1 MKKLIVLEINEVP
14 YKVYDHYIQNN
25 PDTTL
30 TQILTESQQYITK
43 STDKGEL
50 HPWSTWPTF
59 YRGVDNE
66 LHHIKDLGEDLNQTN
81 KQFPP
86 VWDILVNDGKK
97 AGVFASLHTH
107 PLPKQI
113 ENYEFLIPDPF
124 ANGSETHPVS
134 VEPFQAFNLA
144 MSRKSGRSVDK
155 GIDKKAALKL
165 VKSLPKLGI
174 KISTLFKVFN
184 QLVSEKVNP
193 WKAIRR
199 RTFQSVLAFDL
210 FFKLLKT
217 KKPDFVT
224 FFSNHVASAMH
235 RYWAAT
241 FPEDY
246 RENKLPKEW
255 INRYK
260 DEIPYCMDQ
269 LNQMVIQLKRFLKK
283 NPEYK
288 LIIAS
293 SMGQEATEANLIYHE
308 LFLSDYKKFSN
319 VIGVE
324 IEPLSA
330 MHPQYNFSVSKEL
343 ADQVEDEIK
352 KIQINNE
359 PLSFRRK
366 ESTFFSVDLGYPN
379 IADFLIKKGDVEI
392 ALEEIGFEVKNIDDQ
407 SGGTAYHIPQGSF
420 FVYDINKPSK
430 ENSRKEVDL
439 REVTPSI
446 LNYFETKRKD
456 YMRQGSIRI

>member
-14 YKVYDHYIQNN
+14 YKVYDHFIQNN
-25 PDTTL
+25 PDATL
-30 TQILTESQQYITK
+30 TGILNHSAQYITK

-59 YRGVDNE
+59 YRGVDNTKH
-66 LHHIKDLGEDLNQTN
+66 LIKDLGEDLFKRNQE
-81 KQFPP
+81 FPP
-86 VWDILVNDGKK
+86 LWDFLVKQNKTTGL
-97 AGVFASLHTH
+97 FASLHTY
-107 PLPKQI
+107 PLPENI
-113 ENYEFLIPDPF
+113 EKYDFLIPDPF

-155 GIDKKAALKL
+155 GIDKKAALQL
-165 VKSLPKLGI
+165 IVSLPKLGI
-174 KISTLFKVFN
+174 RVSTLFKVFI
-184 QLVSEKVNP
+184 QLLSEKITP
-193 WKAIRR
+193 WKAVRR

-210 FFKLLKT
+210 FYKLLK
-217 KKPDFVT
+217 KNKPEFVT

-246 RENKLPKEW
+246 QENQLPKEW

-260 DEIPYCMDQ
+260 SEIPYCMEQ
-269 LNQMVIQLKRFLKK
+269 LNHMVKKIHDFIKK

-293 SMGQEATEANLIYHE
+293 SMGQEATEANLIYTE
-308 LFLSDYKKFSN
+308 LFLSDYQKLSN
-319 VIGVE
+319 AIGVE
-324 IEPLSA
+324 LHPLSA
-330 MHPQYNFSVSKEL
+330 MHPQYNFSVSL
-343 ADQVEDEIK
+343 NDADKMEQLL
-352 KIQINNE
+352 QSLNINGK
-359 PLSFRRK
+359 PISYRRK

-379 IADFLIKKGDVEI
+379 TDDFDITLQERILS
-392 ALEEIGFEVKNIDDQ
+392 LEEIGFEIRNIDDQ

-420 FVYDINKPSK
+420 FVYDINKSNNSK
-430 ENSRKEVDL
+430 NRIEVDL
-439 REVTPSI
+439 REVAPSI
-446 LNYFETKRKD
+446 LNYFEVIPPD
-456 YMRQGSIRI
+456 YMKKSEIII